1 MGEDLYFYEN
11 IFRSKGYR
19 YIAGVDEAG
28 RGPLAGPVIAAAVI
42 LPEKEKEMI
51 EGIKDSKKL
60 TEKRREILYEEL
72 TKKALCWSVGI
83 VDEKTIDRIN
93 ILNAT
98 LLAMRI
104 AISKLSI
111 KPEVLLID
119 ALRIPEVDIPQESII
134 KGDNL
139 SVSIAAASIIAKVTR
154 DRIMYKYHEK
164 FPIYNF
170 NSNKGYGTA
179 QHIEAIRKYGLSP
192 IHRLTFTK
200 KFIGI
205 EKDENY

>member
-60 TEKRREILYEEL
+60 TEKRREILYEEI